1 MKNPRRWLEQES
13 ARWVRESIVSS
24 EQATR
29 ICELYPPPSATP
41 WGLIVFSGL
50 GAVVIG
56 LGVILLLAYNWALIP
71 KVGKLALVFAGVAG
85 AHGAAWK
92 FRGSGDWKD
101 GLAEV
106 FALLGTMLFGAGIW
120 LVAQVYHIDE
130 HYPNG
135 FLFWGLGA
143 LALAWAMRSVPQGLL
158 ATAALT
164 VWGCVEVFHFST
176 PLDFAWLLLAGG
188 VGALAWQLR
197 SALLWAALLAGLET
211 LILSHVSFWGGGES
225 VFFASL
231 AWSVLLLGLR
241 HVIPTDRL
249 GRGGRAVVSLVGF
262 GGFVFCAF
270 VLTFDDATRALLRRT
285 ARAVAEESLWRQIYV
300 WLLPVGALAVWISEL
315 VRRLARGVKR
325 VPVEEWL
332 CPFAVVY
339 TLGLALV
346 DGGDES
352 NAALATIV
360 FNLLVLALS
369 AGWML
374 RGCRE
379 GRLAP
384 TILGSLLL
392 SAWVFARFF
401 DLFDNLA
408 MRGLM
413 FLVLGGL
420 LFAEGF
426 FYRKLR
432 RTSPPEIPGGAS

>member
-1 MKNPRRWLEQES
+1 MKNPRSWLEQES
-13 ARWVRESIVSS
+13 ARWVREAVVSP
-24 EQATR
+24 EQAAR
-29 ICELYPPPSATP
+29 ICALYPPPAAGTP

-56 LGVILLLAYNWALIP
+56 LGVVLLLAYNWAVIP
-71 KVGKLALVFAGVAG
+71 KAGKLGLILAGVLG
-85 AHGAAWK
+85 AHGAAWRM
-92 FRGSGDWKD
+92 RGSGGWKE
-101 GLAEV
+101 GLSEV

-130 HYPNG
+130 HFPNG

-143 LALAWAMRSVPQGLL
+143 LALAWGMRSVPQALV

-164 VWGCVEVFHFST
+164 VWGCVEVFQFST
-176 PLDFAWLLLAGG
+176 PLDFAWVLLAGG

-197 SALLWAALLAGLET
+197 SALLWAGLLAALET
-211 LILSHVSFWGGGES
+211 LVLSHVSFWGGGS
-225 VFFASL
+225 QVFFASL
-231 AWSVLLLGLR
+231 SWSVLLLGLR
-241 HVIPTDRL
+241 HLIPAERW

-270 VLTFDDATRALLRRT
+270 VLTFGDATEHLLRRT
-285 ARAVAEESLWRQIYV
+285 AAVAAEESWWRHVYL
-300 WLLPVGALAVWISEL
+300 WLLPLGALAVWISEL
-315 VRRLARGVKR
+315 VQRFTRGVRR

-339 TLGLALV
+339 TLGLAILS
-346 DGGDES
+346 GDAD
-352 NAALATIV
+352 AALATIV
-360 FNLLVLALS
+360 FNLLVLALA
-369 AGWML
+369 AGWMV

-384 TILGSLLL
+384 TVFGSLLL
-392 SAWVFARFF
+392 SAWMFARFF

-408 MRGLM
+408 LRGLM

-432 RTSPPEIPGGAS
+432 RTGATADEGGAA